1 MNYSFKL
8 LLIASLA
15 PIALAACEN
24 PMEPKHTLSPA
35 FGDAVRHNMAVQ
47 ILNPEGNPDLMP
59 SDMNGQRAAEAID
72 RYETGK
78 TKTVVLQNTTKAM
91 KQSK

>member
-1 MNYSFKL
+1 MNMSIRL

-24 PMEPKHTLSPA
+24 PMEPKYTLSPA

-47 ILNPEGNPDLMP
+47 ILNPEGNPDLTP
-59 SDMNGQRAAEAID
+59 PAMNGQRAAEVIEQ
-72 RYETGK
+72 YETSK
-78 TKTVVLQNTTKAM
+78 TKPVVQQSTSKVDTK
-91 KQSK
+91 